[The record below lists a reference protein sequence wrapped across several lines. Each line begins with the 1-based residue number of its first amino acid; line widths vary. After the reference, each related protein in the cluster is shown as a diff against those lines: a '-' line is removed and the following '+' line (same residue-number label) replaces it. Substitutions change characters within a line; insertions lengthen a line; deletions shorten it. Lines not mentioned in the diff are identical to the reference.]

1 MLNRAGRDGRSSVG
15 GFFFPSWMR
24 RPTKAVVDAVGFL
37 EGKATP
43 ISAQIVT
50 GRLAASNDVAN
61 YRLIGESRQVE
72 PTMSRSR
79 RQAPS
84 IRGRA
89 ERCCRRRCR
98 RKYAILYVWF
108 GGGGADSSVKAVEAE
123 VEVWLLNA
131 RCGGHSQRSS
141 VPMPQCPGAFPPASV
156 GVPGAMSRKQS
167 TRERQGICPLF
178 KSGSQWLSVAH
189 VRATQSGARGSVGSG
204 LTACLTL
211 LQRARRCSRRAT
223 SNWLV
228 SSNTY

>member
-1 MLNRAGRDGRSSVG
+1 
-15 GFFFPSWMR
+15 MR

-50 GRLAASNDVAN
+50 ERLAASNDVAN

-108 GGGGADSSVKAVEAE
+108 GGGADSSVKAVEAE

-141 VPMPQCPGAFPPASV
+141 VPMPQCPGAFPPGRCGSAWRDVQETVDSRAP
-156 GVPGAMSRKQS
+156 GHLPAVPEWLAVA
-167 TRERQGICPLF
+167 L
-178 KSGSQWLSVAH
+178 SGSRPRNSKW
-189 VRATQSGARGSVGSG
+189 GAWVCGIGTDG
-204 LTACLTL
+204 LPDSSPASTAVF
-211 LQRARRCSRRAT
+211 S
-223 SNWLV
+223 
-228 SSNTY
+228 SSNE

>member
-1 MLNRAGRDGRSSVG
+1 
-15 GFFFPSWMR
+15 MR

-50 GRLAASNDVAN
+50 ERLAASNDVAN

-98 RKYAILYVWF
+98 RKYAVLYVWF
-108 GGGGADSSVKAVEAE
+108 GGADSSVKAVEADME
-123 VEVWLLNA
+123 VEVWSGCSMQGAVATANGPA
-131 RCGGHSQRSS
+131 FQCPS
-141 VPMPQCPGAFPPASV
+141 VPVLFPLASV

-178 KSGSQWLSVAH
+178 QSGSQWLSVAH
-189 VRATQSGARGSVGSG
+189 ARATQSGARGSVGSG

-211 LQRARRCSRRAT
+211 LQRARWCSCRAA

>member
-1 MLNRAGRDGRSSVG
+1 
-15 GFFFPSWMR
+15 MR

-50 GRLAASNDVAN
+50 ERLAASNDVAN

-72 PTMSRSR
+72 PTMSRGR

-98 RKYAILYVWF
+98 RKYAVLYVWF
-108 GGGGADSSVKAVEAE
+108 GGGQTAQLRRSRPRSRSGCSMQGAVATA
-123 VEVWLLNA
+123 NGPA
-131 RCGGHSQRSS
+131 FQCPS
-141 VPMPQCPGAFPPASV
+141 VPVLFPLASV

-178 KSGSQWLSVAH
+178 QSGSQWLSVAH